1 MTMVPAENL
10 PKQHRLPHGGGSGGF
25 YGYCGGSSIYTES
38 FGHMSRVHGYG
49 FHTETCLGIGSDPE
63 ANHMAEDESRN
74 NSLNEAGSNSKDNSH
89 QEPELERDEGWL
101 QLGIGLGGQA
111 QARRYDRNKHD
122 QDNPAARGGGGLVE
136 LDLLPGGG
144 SQQAR
149 PSAPIFHMPEFQ
161 APPRPAP
168 LMHSFSTS
176 NLFFQHHQQ
185 QGSSSMPPAP
195 LHGELSSSF
204 RPITENISAAPSVS
218 SPSYSVPFG
227 SYFARPFQVQSEMDA
242 AGPSSDITIIDPP
255 RRPRSGI
262 WFVLQAS
269 QNQVKE
275 PFLPQIP
282 KSYLRIKDGKMTV
295 QLLMKYL
302 VNKLG
307 LDSESE
313 LHVDDKKQ
321 VEIRCR
327 GQELEPGS
335 TLQQVRDEIWSSRDA
350 VTLLPHTSPPNHHL
364 MVLHYGRNPN

>member
-313 LHVDDKKQ
+313 

>member
-10 PKQHRLPHGGGSGGF
+10 PKQHHLPHGGSGGGF
-25 YGYCGGSSIYTES
+25 YGYCGGGSIYTES
-38 FGHMSRVHGYG
+38 FGHISRVHGYD
-49 FHTETCLGIGSDPE
+49 FHTETCLGIGSDLE
-63 ANHMAEDESRN
+63 ANHMAEDEAGT
-74 NSLNEAGSNSKDNSH
+74 NSLNETGSNSKANSH
-89 QEPELERDEGWL
+89 QELELETDEGWL
-101 QLGIGLGGQA
+101 QLSIGGQA
-111 QARRYDRNKHD
+111 QATRCDRNKHD
-122 QDNPAARGGGGLVE
+122 QGDPAAARGEGLIE
-136 LDLLPGGG
+136 LDLLSGGS

-149 PSAPIFHMPEFQ
+149 PLAPIFYMPEFR
-161 APPRPAP
+161 APPRPPP

-176 NLFFQHHQQ
+176 LFFQHQQ
-185 QGSSSMPPAP
+185 QGSSSTFHLQA
-195 LHGELSSSF
+195 GELSSSF
-204 RPITENISAAPSVS
+204 RPIQQNIPAPAAPSAS
-218 SPSYSVPFG
+218 SSSSLVPFG
-227 SYFARPFQVQSEMDA
+227 SYFARQFPVQPEIDV
-242 AGPSSDITIIDPP
+242 AGPSSDVTIIDPP
-255 RRPRSGI
+255 RRPHSGI

-313 LHVDDKKQ
+313 

-327 GQELEPGS
+327 GQELQPHL

-350 VTLLPHTSPPNHHL
+350 VTLLPHTSTPHHL
-364 MVLHYGRNPN
+364 MVLHYGRSPTFM